1 MRLMNLRFSLIT
13 EGAGSPKRWEVVQGS
28 IVFHS
33 AANWLST
40 LGSCLADAGLAIPVL
55 TPFCAHAKPD
65 RA

>member
-33 AANWLST
+33 SAN
-40 LGSCLADAGLAIPVL
+40 
-55 TPFCAHAKPD
+55 
-65 RA
+65 